1 MGQNVPKKPPR
12 CPKRPPRRPQEGP
25 SGTQDAPKRGTQG
38 GFKRWFSTH
47 CSCYYQGHGRFG
59 GLAMGGFP
67 EGISTDFYFL
77 RRLKRCFSTNHS
89 CYYQGNRRFSGL
101 ARGGSH
107 NESGYISRQGPNRTP
122 RRTSG
127 ERFATPNPSRVN
139 RCKLFVAI
147 RALQRGGSTRVLHAI
162 YREFDTSQYT

>member
-1 MGQNVPKKPPR
+1 MIPR
-12 CPKRPPRRPQEGP
+12 SPQDARKGP
-25 SGTQDAPKRGTQG
+25 QDAPKRPQAAPKMPPREGPRG
-38 GFKRWFSTH
+38 GFKRWISTNS
-47 CSCYYQGHGRFG
+47 SCYYQGHGRFG

-67 EGISTDFYFL
+67 EAISTDFYFL
-77 RRLKRCFSTNHS
+77 GRLKRCFSTDHS
-89 CYYQGNRRFSGL
+89 CYCQGNRRFSGL